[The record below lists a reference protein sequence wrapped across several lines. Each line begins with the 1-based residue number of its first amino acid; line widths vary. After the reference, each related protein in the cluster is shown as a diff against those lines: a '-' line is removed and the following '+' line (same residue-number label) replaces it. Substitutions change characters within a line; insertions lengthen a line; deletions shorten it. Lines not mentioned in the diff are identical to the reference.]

1 MSRFPGAV
9 IVKGR
14 LPILRLV
21 NEIRITMIQIR
32 QLSKIFKN
40 GGEDLVVLDH
50 VDLVIERRDIFGII
64 GMSGAGKST
73 LIRCI
78 NLLEEPTSGEIIV
91 DGRCVFREIEGE
103 KPVRLTGKA
112 LLEFRRRIGMIFQS
126 PNLLMQR
133 SVERNIA
140 FPLEIAGVERVK
152 VQSRVEELMSLVGLS
167 EKARNFPAQ
176 LSGGQRQR
184 VSIARAMATMP
195 DVLLCDEATS
205 ALDTL
210 ITNQIL
216 DLLWDINQEFHTT
229 IVMITHEME
238 IVKRICNKVAVIDQS
253 RIVDKGEIGQVLL
266 NSSVEITRRLLDG
279 NRSARGNYGIF

>member
-1 MSRFPGAV
+1 
-9 IVKGR
+9 
-14 LPILRLV
+14 
-21 NEIRITMIQIR
+21 MIEIR
-32 QLSKIFKN
+32 QLSKTFKN
-40 GGEDLVVLDH
+40 GREDLVVLDN
-50 VDLVIERRDIFGII
+50 VDLTIDRGDIFGII

-78 NLLEEPTSGEIIV
+78 NLLETPTSGELIV
-91 DGRCVFREIEGE
+91 DQKTIFRKLPNTE
-103 KPVRLTGKA
+103 PVRLTGDA
-112 LLEFRRRIGMIFQS
+112 LLRFRRGIGMIFQS

-140 FPLEIAGVERVK
+140 FPLEIAGVEK
-152 VQSRVEELMSLVGLS
+152 QKIQSRVEELMKMVGLS
-167 EKARNFPAQ
+167 EKARNYPSQ

-184 VSIARAMATMP
+184 VAIARAMATNP
-195 DVLLCDEATS
+195 SVLLCDEPTS

-216 DLLWDINQEFHTT
+216 DLLWDINQEYGTT

-238 IVKRICNKVAVIDQS
+238 IVKRICNQVAVIDNT

-266 NSSVEITRRLLDG
+266 NPSVEITRRLLGG
-279 NRSARGNYGIF
+279 NRNERGRYGIF

>member
-1 MSRFPGAV
+1 
-9 IVKGR
+9 
-14 LPILRLV
+14 
-21 NEIRITMIQIR
+21 MIQIR

-140 FPLEIAGVERVK
+140 FPLEIAGVERIRI
-152 VQSRVEELMSLVGLS
+152 QSRVEELMSLVGLS
-167 EKARNFPAQ
+167 EKARNFPSQ

-229 IVMITHEME
+229 IIMITHEME

>member
-1 MSRFPGAV
+1 
-9 IVKGR
+9 
-14 LPILRLV
+14 
-21 NEIRITMIQIR
+21 MIQIR
-32 QLSKIFKN
+32 QLSKLFKN
-40 GGEDLVVLDH
+40 GKEDLLVLDN
-50 VDLVIERRDIFGII
+50 VDLTIDRSDIFGII

-73 LIRCI
+73 LVRCI

-91 DGRCVFREIEGE
+91 DGTCVFRELAGE
-103 KPVRLTGKA
+103 ESVRLTGA
-112 LLEFRRRIGMIFQS
+112 ELLAFRRRIGMIFQS

-140 FPLEIAGVERVK
+140 FPLEIAGVEK
-152 VQSRVEELMSLVGLS
+152 MKMQSRVAELMKLVGLS
-167 EKARNFPAQ
+167 DKARNFPSQ

-195 DVLLCDEATS
+195 SVLLCDEPTS

-238 IVKRICNKVAVIDQS
+238 IVKRICNKVAVID
-253 RIVDKGEIGQVLL
+253 RTKIVDTGEIGQVLL

-279 NRSARGNYGIF
+279 NRSERGNYGIF

>member
-1 MSRFPGAV
+1 
-9 IVKGR
+9 
-14 LPILRLV
+14 
-21 NEIRITMIQIR
+21 MIQIR

-152 VQSRVEELMSLVGLS
+152 IQSRVEELMSLVGLS
-167 EKARNFPAQ
+167 EKARNFPSQ
-176 LSGGQRQR
+176 LSGG
-184 VSIARAMATMP
+184 
-195 DVLLCDEATS
+195 
-205 ALDTL
+205 
-210 ITNQIL
+210 
-216 DLLWDINQEFHTT
+216 
-229 IVMITHEME
+229 
-238 IVKRICNKVAVIDQS
+238 
-253 RIVDKGEIGQVLL
+253 
-266 NSSVEITRRLLDG
+266 
-279 NRSARGNYGIF
+279 

>member
-1 MSRFPGAV
+1 
-9 IVKGR
+9 
-14 LPILRLV
+14 
-21 NEIRITMIQIR
+21 MIQIR

-126 PNLLMQR
+126 PNLLM
-133 SVERNIA
+133 I
-140 FPLEIAGVERVK
+140 EIGRASCRERV
-152 VQSRVEELMSLVGLS
+152 
-167 EKARNFPAQ
+167 
-176 LSGGQRQR
+176 
-184 VSIARAMATMP
+184 
-195 DVLLCDEATS
+195 
-205 ALDTL
+205 
-210 ITNQIL
+210 
-216 DLLWDINQEFHTT
+216 
-229 IVMITHEME
+229 
-238 IVKRICNKVAVIDQS
+238 
-253 RIVDKGEIGQVLL
+253 
-266 NSSVEITRRLLDG
+266 
-279 NRSARGNYGIF
+279 